1 MKRLDALPLLRSLVF
16 SPNCREVLGGGGKC
30 QFVEQGS
37 YKNIE
42 IYTIN

>member
-1 MKRLDALPLLRSLVF
+1 MKRLDALPLLRNLVF
-16 SPNCREVLGGGGKC
+16 PQIAERYWGGGGKC

-37 YKNIE
+37 YNNIE